1 MWVEFGPVPFSGKLG
16 LHWIVDAVDCL
27 TPDLRD
33 RVHLET
39 VLASIP
45 DELGLTRVAGVR
57 SFEHEENG
65 EVTLAGIVLISE
77 SHFSLHV
84 RPHVHTLHADL
95 FSCRPFDSGRALD
108 LLKTAY
114 RFTRYQEQVLE
125 RGRFE

>member
-1 MWVEFGPVPFSGKLG
+1 MWVECGSVPFSGKLG
-16 LHWIVDAVDCL
+16 HHWIVDAVDCL
-27 TPDLRD
+27 TPDLHD
-33 RVHLET
+33 RLHLEA

-45 DELGLTRVAGVR
+45 DELGLRRVAEVR

-84 RPHVHTLHADL
+84 RPHVQTLHADL
-95 FSCRPFDSGRALD
+95 FSCRPFDDRRALD

-114 RFTRYQEQVLE
+114 RFTRYREQMIE